1 MTIAKIAATKQEEE
15 GKSSASHFEGIT
27 MDSDTILKGEVVEM
41 TLKTGI
47 KTAKLEDKQADDLVL
62 DMAFNNVDANW
73 INQVVEMSKRKN
85 PLLGA
90 AGEAGDDEDADE
102 QQSGDLREKC
112 SSR

>member
-47 KTAKLEDKQADDLVL
+47 KTAKLEDKQADDLC
-62 DMAFNNVDANW
+62 W
-73 INQVVEMSKRKN
+73 TWRSTMSMPTGSTRLWK
-85 PLLGA
+85 
-90 AGEAGDDEDADE
+90 
-102 QQSGDLREKC
+102 
-112 SSR
+112 